1 MANNKIDSILS
12 RLDKALSGDKNAID
26 LSMLEEIRKD
36 SSLLK
41 TATDKIRD
49 KVKDLNK
56 DMNDLNKS
64 LTKYI
69 SSMSSSDEINVLSK
83 IKLQEFKDLLNSTKG
98 KFFLNTKGEKYQGLD
113 SENLAKIQTAYNNI
127 KESITNKQQQELD
140 NFTKKIQSSQDIIKA
155 EKEQINQILQ
165 YLEGNEKNALT
176 KQIEHSQ
183 SQIEDLIKKMSP
195 RKQKTYANK
204 IAELQNLRS
213 VSKTVSGTGDLE
225 KTVNEQI
232 KQLEKELNDI
242 EKETIK
248 ANVAAKQKAKK
259 NELTA
264 PEISK
269 IEKAETQKINDLR
282 DKINN
287 AVNNAAERMSKIAA
301 MDAKEKK
308 EAQEAA
314 ERALRKHQEA
324 LEKKKRQQEAK
335 KYINSKLP
343 RENLVDKYRT
353 KKPKGYKEPEI
364 KPLEVTADTGVEI
377 INGQK
382 QRQHKYK
389 VSSKDKS
396 VKNLPMYSPSQISS
410 LFYPYLGK
418 YSGTG
423 AADYGTAHH
432 RIIEGIIKKE
442 IPLEADGSISKENLA
457 RFIVKLK
464 KGSLEDQEDVKSLF
478 DTKTGKIK
486 STEANNLLRTSNQFL
501 QLAKVGNIPLDKL
514 QSEVTKGMTVETTSG
529 KINIGGTM
537 DLLWATA
544 GGLQHIGDLKTSA
557 RMTPEYLLQLSLY
570 RMILRANGMDVDE
583 NLQIVHTPRAATARS
598 AGNFSMR
605 SLREGQLQEILN
617 IFALF
622 QEMQNKEG
630 TDQEWN
636 KERKEALNAAIQEWR
651 KKQGFAN
658 MNLVADKVE
667 FPDQND
673 PTQTRSIWTIG
684 GSTINDWMKFIDD
697 YGLGAEGVDSL
708 INNIVAPSG
717 KDEDSEILRKK
728 FRRLFTARSGTG
740 FLYSQGPIKEWRE
753 KNYPWMANIGSK
765 EWYEKYSGMADMGE
779 AGQYQPGSYIAG
791 MSISQWKEAYD
802 AATTEE
808 EKENIINSLVYSL
821 ESNLEEPNNAREA
834 EKYVIA
840 SKFIRGLI
848 SKPDDYQVD
857 KELET
862 VQEQIEKIKS
872 KGEEIPE
879 DLLNR
884 LTILQNKSNTKKS
897 YEELIG
903 KLTNKSSILSQIYK
917 NLTSSNLGEGN
928 MFTNSRASQLV
939 AEAQERLRVV
949 PLSETGEDLVD
960 KMKADQ
966 LKAKAENEL
975 NEEDLSPSDQFSKLS
990 QLLGRSFAAEEIY
1003 KRVYK
1008 EEFEKF
1014 KKEHPDSP
1022 LTEEEFMQRS
1032 LSRKQRNQL
1041 ESSSLFRE
1049 WAKKGGYLTGKPEDI
1064 RRMLIDIANSE
1075 GWSLFGKADQYLVK
1089 GIKELFHKNSESF
1102 GVIRDPDTNKWMV
1115 NEDDQE
1121 SIKGYK
1127 LLTGLLDETGQGAAK
1142 SKKALLLDKPYTK
1155 WQLLSG
1161 RPIETIGSKWGV
1173 TEEDINTSSF
1183 LRDNNMDPYLQ
1194 GLNTKIK
1201 EAKNFLL
1208 AQKWLKPK
1216 GYEKP
1221 EDAQKRQKDID
1232 DAEAKLNKL
1241 EEEKKRYIETQGPV
1255 NEYWQG
1261 KRGYQYKGS
1270 AKNFGTYEHIYL
1282 DEIGI
1287 EQELQKKVEDQAAT
1301 QKKALEEENN
1311 KRQEEWNKV
1320 IADAEEEIK
1329 SDQEQAKKTPVITP
1343 TPVARKEG
1351 TKADTKPEIKEE
1363 EESQKKKEELEQKEQ
1378 DLQDKYNEID
1388 VNAAQESTKS
1398 FITTAEEYQ
1407 KVFGDDRQSDESIIA
1422 FANLPES
1429 ERQKVF
1435 EMDEARFKSKSKK
1448 AATSTVETAAAR
1460 SQVVIPGKTNKD
1472 GNNVDND
1479 LAELDLSKN
1488 EQIRK
1493 NHEQAAEANIMELED
1508 KTQELESKVQSLLD
1522 GQKNFSPKPVSQ
1534 NISIN
1539 PDKINKLEI
1548 DNLDKITIKTDNL
1561 TVGDVNIKSVGSY
1574 KQTIGSQASIYRN
1587 EGSASS
1593 KGGVSSGASGGGNPP
1608 SDDELIKAWL
1618 EGNLSDT
1625 DSVSAYKG
1633 LYNKLFSAYKN
1644 KLKYIKQQSKFVE
1657 GSEGYKDRGERIKQA
1672 QAELENIVAL
1682 IKQFDTSKI
1691 SADDI
1696 ADIRAG
1702 YSQNVKDYESDQNYK
1717 ELGITKKEYE
1727 KQRKENLKK
1736 LKELYKKKL
1745 QLEQE
1750 ISQYLKAQEKFAEGS
1765 EGYKAIENIVNSN
1778 KNQLGGISSDIEKI
1792 SPLVDEKELQ
1802 GIQADYE
1809 SSKSKDV
1816 VKDEQQNL
1824 ADKKKALKELDAY
1837 FSQRTSLRY
1846 DLAKYQKRYN
1856 LTSPLSREIPYLE
1869 EYITNQSVALE
1880 DLEEKIAEFIKENGF
1895 TEEDLSGLN
1904 KKYSDKDIRNQLLVG
1919 MSHQGSQN
1927 LFQKIGT
1934 SFKNML
1940 ENFTQMGAAYK
1951 IIGMLRNAMGKIVTA
1966 AQQLDKAM
1974 VDLRIVTGNTKE
1986 ETNELMSSYS
1996 KLGGELSATTTEVA
2010 NAANSWLRQGYSI
2023 GEVNDLISAS
2033 MHLSK
2038 LGMIESGQATAYLT
2052 SMLKGF
2058 KLEASDAMDVVSK
2071 LTKVDMEAATSA
2083 GSIAESLRQFATT
2096 AQLSGVDIDQ
2106 AIAMATTIM
2115 DVSQK
2120 DASSVGHALN
2130 TMIARY
2136 GNVKAGAYTKANLG
2150 EESSDTTEKLNDIE
2164 KVLNKIG
2171 ISMRTTSLEFRD
2183 FDEVLEDVADK
2194 WQDLDNVSQNAIA

>member
-12 RLDKALSGDKNAID
+12 QLDKVLSGDKKTMD

-56 DMNDLNKS
+56 DMTDLNKS

-69 SSMSSSDEINVLSK
+69 SNMSSSDEINTLSK
-83 IKLQEFKDLLNSTKG
+83 IKLQEFKDLLNETKG
-98 KFFLNTKGEKYQGLD
+98 KIFLNAKGEKYQGLD
-113 SENLAKIQTAYNNI
+113 SESLTKIQTAYNNI
-127 KESITNKQQQELD
+127 KESITNKQKQELD
-140 NFTKKIQSSQDIIKA
+140 NFTKEIQSSQDFIKA

-165 YLEGNEKNALT
+165 YLEGDEKNALT

-195 RKQKTYANK
+195 KKQKTYTKK

-213 VSKTVSGTGDLE
+213 VSKNVSGTGDLE
-225 KTVNEQI
+225 KSVNEQI

-248 ANVAAKQKAKK
+248 ANVAAKQKAKRS
-259 NELTA
+259 ELSTL
-264 PEISK
+264 EISK
-269 IEKAETQKINDLR
+269 IEKEEAKKINELH
-282 DKINN
+282 DKINK
-287 AVNNAAERMSKIAA
+287 AVNDASERMSRIAA
-301 MDAKEKK
+301 MDAKNQEDIKK
-308 EAQEAA
+308 ET
-314 ERALRKHQEA
+314 
-324 LEKKKRQQEAK
+324 EKAVKRQQEAIK
-335 KYINSKLP
+335 QKERQKEARKYIESKLP
-343 RENLVDKYRT
+343 RENLADKYRT
-353 KKPKGYKEPEI
+353 RKPKGQKEPEI
-364 KPLEVTADTGVEI
+364 KALEVKANTGIEI
-377 INGQK
+377 VNGQK
-382 QRQHKYK
+382 QRQHKYEVASADK
-389 VSSKDKS
+389 NVKD
-396 VKNLPMYSPSQISS
+396 LPMYSPSQIAS

-432 RIIEGIIKKE
+432 RIIEGIINKE
-442 IPLEADGSISKENLA
+442 IPLEANGSISKENLA
-457 RFIVKLK
+457 KFIAKLR
-464 KGSLEDQEDVKSLF
+464 KGSAEDQEDVKSLF
-478 DTKTGKIK
+478 NTKTGQINAK
-486 STEANNLLRTSNQFL
+486 EAENLLRTSNQFL
-501 QLAKVGNIPLDKL
+501 QLAKVGEIPLEKL

-529 KINIGGTM
+529 KINVGGTM

-583 NLQIVHTPRAATARS
+583 NLQIVHTPRAQTARS

-630 TDQEWN
+630 TEQEWN
-636 KERKEALNAAIQEWR
+636 KEQKEAINAAIKEWR
-651 KKQGFAN
+651 KRQGFAN

-673 PTQTRSIWTIG
+673 PTQTRTMWTIG
-684 GSTINDWMKFIDD
+684 GSSINDWLKFIDD

-717 KDEDSEILRKK
+717 KDEDSENLRKK

-765 EWYEKYSGMADMGE
+765 EWREKYSGMADMGE

-802 AATTEE
+802 AAATEE

-821 ESNLEEPNNAREA
+821 ESNLEEPSNAIEA

-840 SKFIRGLI
+840 NKFIRGLFYRQGDGTTDRDL
-848 SKPDDYQVD
+848 KA
-857 KELET
+857 
-862 VQEQIEKIKS
+862 VQSQIQKIKS
-872 KGEEIPE
+872 EGGEIPE
-879 DLLNR
+879 ALSNR
-884 LTILQNKSNTKKS
+884 LSALQNQSNKEKS
-897 YEELIG
+897 YEDFIG
-903 KLTNKSSILSQIYK
+903 RITEKSAIVSKAHNISTY
-917 NLTSSNLGEGN
+917 SNLGEGN

-939 AEAQERLRVV
+939 AEAQDRLRVV

-975 NEEDLSPSDQFSKLS
+975 SDQEDLLPTDQFNKIS
-990 QLLGRSFAAEEIY
+990 QLFGRLFAAEEIY
-1003 KRVYK
+1003 KKVYK
-1008 EEFEKF
+1008 EEYEKF

-1022 LTEEEFMQRS
+1022 LTAEEFMKRS
-1032 LSRKQRNQL
+1032 LSRKQKNQL
-1041 ESSSLFRE
+1041 EGSAQFRE
-1049 WAKKGGYLTGKPEDI
+1049 WAEKGGYLTGKPKDI
-1064 RRMLIDIANSE
+1064 QRMLIDIANSE
-1075 GWSLFGKADQYLVK
+1075 GWNLFGKSNQYLVK
-1089 GIKELFHKNSESF
+1089 GIKTLFHQNSDIF
-1102 GVIRDPDTNKWMV
+1102 GVIRDSDTNKWIA
-1115 NEDDQE
+1115 NENDPE
-1121 SIKGYK
+1121 VIKGYRP
-1127 LLTGLLDETGQGAAK
+1127 LADLLDEKGQGASK
-1142 SKKALLLDKPYTK
+1142 SKKAKLLDKSYTK

-1161 RPIETIGSKWGV
+1161 RPIEVVDSQYGV
-1173 TEEDINTSSF
+1173 TEEDINLSEA
-1183 LRDNNMDPYLQ
+1183 LRKSNLDPYLQ
-1194 GLNTKIK
+1194 DLNSHIS
-1201 EAKNFLL
+1201 EAKKAL
-1208 AQKWLKPK
+1208 AVLKDLKPE
-1216 GYEKP
+1216 GYEEP
-1221 EDAQKRQKDID
+1221 EKAQQRQKEIET
-1232 DAEAKLNKL
+1232 ATAKLDKL
-1241 EEEKKRYIETQGPV
+1241 EEEKKKYIETNKDV
-1255 NEYWQG
+1255 NAYWEG
-1261 KRGYQYKGS
+1261 KRGYQYVKTDKGS
-1270 AKNFGTYEHIYL
+1270 VKDIGTYEHIYL
-1282 DEIGI
+1282 DEIGH
-1287 EQELQKKVEDQAAT
+1287 EQET
-1301 QKKALEEENN
+1301 QKA
-1311 KRQEEWNKV
+1311 
-1320 IADAEEEIK
+1320 AEEESK
-1329 SDQEQAKKTPVITP
+1329 
-1343 TPVARKEG
+1343 
-1351 TKADTKPEIKEE
+1351 
-1363 EESQKKKEELEQKEQ
+1363 KKKEELEKKEQ
-1378 DLQDKYNEID
+1378 ELQEKYNEIYA
-1388 VNAAQESTKS
+1388 NAEKEIESETKKVEEIANKKSYTKPEIKESTKS

-1407 KVFGDDRQSDESIIA
+1407 KAFGDDRQSDASTIA
-1422 FANLPES
+1422 FENLPEL
-1429 ERQKVF
+1429 EKQKSLA
-1435 EMDEARFKSKSKK
+1435 MDEARFTKGRNTKVENASAGNLPQVRSKVENIVDKGNK
-1448 AATSTVETAAAR
+1448 IKEAT
-1460 SQVVIPGKTNKD
+1460 P
-1472 GNNVDND
+1472 
-1479 LAELDLSKN
+1479 
-1488 EQIRK
+1488 EQ
-1493 NHEQAAEANIMELED
+1493 NMEADIHTLYDTTEA
-1508 KTQELESKVQSLLD
+1508 LESKVQSLLD
-1522 GQKNFSPKPVSQ
+1522 GEKNVSQ
-1534 NISIN
+1534 KTMSQKISIN

-1561 TVGDVNIKSVGSY
+1561 TVGDVTIKSVGSY

-1587 EGSASS
+1587 EGGASL
-1593 KGGVSSGASGGGNPP
+1593 KGGTSSGSSGGGNQP

-1696 ADIRAG
+1696 SDIRAE

-1750 ISQYLKAQEKFAEGS
+1750 IAQYLKAQEKFAEGS
-1765 EGYKAIENIVNSN
+1765 EGYKAIENIVSSN
-1778 KNQLGGISSDIEKI
+1778 KNQLAGISSDIEKI
-1792 SPLVDEKELQ
+1792 SPLVDEQELQ

-1824 ADKKKALKELDAY
+1824 ADKKKALKELDSY

-1856 LTSPLSREIPYLE
+1856 LTSPLSRETPYLE

-1919 MSHQGSQN
+1919 MSKQGSQN
-1927 LFQKIGT
+1927 LFQQIGT

-1951 IIGMLRNAMGKIVTA
+1951 IIGMLRNSMSKIVTA
-1966 AQQLDKAM
+1966 AQQLDKTM

-2136 GNVKAGAYTKANLG
+2136 GNVKAGAYTSTNLS

-2183 FDEVLEDVADK
+2183 FDEVLEDVAAK

>member
-12 RLDKALSGDKNAID
+12 RLDKVLSGDKSAID

-56 DMNDLNKS
+56 DMTDLNKS

-69 SSMSSSDEINVLSK
+69 SNMSSSDEIDALSK
-83 IKLQEFKDLLNSTKG
+83 TKLQEFKDLLNDTKG
-98 KFFLNTKGEKYQGLD
+98 KIFLNVKGEKYQGLD
-113 SENLAKIQTAYNNI
+113 SENLTKIQTAYNNI
-127 KESITNKQQQELD
+127 KESITNKQKQELD
-140 NFTKKIQSSQDIIKA
+140 NFTKEIQSSQDFIKA

-225 KTVNEQI
+225 KSVNEQI

-248 ANVAAKQKAKK
+248 ANVVAKQKAKK

-264 PEISK
+264 LEISK
-269 IEKAETQKINDLR
+269 IEKEETKKINDLR

-301 MDAKEKK
+301 MDAKEKQ
-308 EAQEAA
+308 EAQEEAA
-314 ERALRKHQEA
+314 KALKKRQEA
-324 LEKKKRQQEAK
+324 LEKKQRKKEAE
-335 KYINSKLP
+335 KYIQSKLP
-343 RENLVDKYRT
+343 PENLADKYRT

-364 KPLEVTADTGVEI
+364 KPLEVTANTGVEI

-382 QRQHKYK
+382 QRQHKYE

-396 VKNLPMYSPSQISS
+396 VKDLPMYSPSQIAA

-442 IPLEADGSISKENLA
+442 IPLEADGSISKKNLA
-457 RFIVKLK
+457 MFIAKLK

-478 DTKTGKIK
+478 DTKTGNINAK
-486 STEANNLLRTSNQFL
+486 EAENLLRTSNQFL
-501 QLAKVGNIPLDKL
+501 QLAKIGNIPLDKL

-570 RMILRANGMDVDE
+570 RMILRANGMDIDE

-622 QEMQNKEG
+622 QEMQGKEG

-636 KERKEALNAAIQEWR
+636 KEYKEALNAAVQEWR

-697 YGLGAEGVDSL
+697 YGLGVEGVDSL

-765 EWYEKYSGMADMGE
+765 EWYEKYSGMADIGE
-779 AGQYQPGSYIAG
+779 AGQYQPGTYIAG

-848 SKPDDYQVD
+848 LKPENYQVD

-884 LTILQNKSNTKKS
+884 LTTLQNKSDTKKS

-903 KLTNKSSILSQIYK
+903 KITNKSSVLKQIYN

-928 MFTNSRASQLV
+928 MFTNSKASQLV
-939 AEAQERLRVV
+939 AEAFEKLRVV
-949 PLSETGEDLVD
+949 PLSETGEDLAD

-966 LKAKAENEL
+966 LKARAENEL
-975 NEEDLSPSDQFSKLS
+975 NDEEGLSPSDQFSKLS

-1003 KRVYK
+1003 KKVYK
-1008 EEFEKF
+1008 EEYEKF
-1014 KKEHPDSP
+1014 KQKHPDSP
-1022 LTEEEFMQRS
+1022 LTAEEFMQRS
-1032 LSRKQRNQL
+1032 LSRKQRGQF

-1064 RRMLIDIANSE
+1064 RRMLIDIANAES
-1075 GWSLFGKADQYLVK
+1075 WNLFGKSDQYLVK
-1089 GIKELFHKNSESF
+1089 GIKELFHKNSEAF
-1102 GVIRDPDTNKWMV
+1102 GVVRDPDTNKWMV
-1115 NEDDQE
+1115 NEDDKE
-1121 SIKGYK
+1121 AIKGYK

-1161 RPIETIGSKWGV
+1161 RPIETIDSKWGV

-1183 LRDNNMDPYLQ
+1183 LRDNNMDLYLQ
-1194 GLNTKIK
+1194 DLNTKIK
-1201 EAKNFLL
+1201 EARNVLL
-1208 AQKWLKPK
+1208 TLKGLKPK

-1221 EDAQKRQKDID
+1221 EDARKRRKEID
-1232 DAEAKLNKL
+1232 DAAAKLDKL
-1241 EEEKKRYIETQGPV
+1241 EEEKERYIETQGPV

-1261 KRGYQYKGS
+1261 KRGYQYIGS
-1270 AKNFGTYEHIYL
+1270 AKDFGLYEHAYL
-1282 DEIGI
+1282 NETGREITK
-1287 EQELQKKVEDQAAT
+1287 QEEAEEERKKKE
-1301 QKKALEEENN
+1301 KKLEEENN
-1311 KRQEEWNKV
+1311 KNQEEWNKV
-1320 IADAEEEIK
+1320 IGDAAKEIESNQK
-1329 SDQEQAKKTPVITP
+1329 QAQKTTKETP
-1343 TPVARKEG
+1343 TPVARKKG
-1351 TKADTKPEIKEE
+1351 TKADTKPKNKGTI
-1363 EESQKKKEELEQKEQ
+1363 Q
-1378 DLQDKYNEID
+1378 
-1388 VNAAQESTKS
+1388 S

-1407 KVFGDDRQSDESIIA
+1407 KVFGDDRQSDESTIA

-1429 ERQKVF
+1429 EKQKSF
-1435 EMDEARFKSKSKK
+1435 EMDAARFKKDKNTKVNNVAKVSS
-1448 AATSTVETAAAR
+1448 STNHL
-1460 SQVVIPGKTNKD
+1460 KTNIS
-1472 GNNVDND
+1472 GNAYNDPEASDLDKCEQTQNQQYQDVEADIMTLYDTTDN
-1479 LAELDLSKN
+1479 
-1488 EQIRK
+1488 
-1493 NHEQAAEANIMELED
+1493 
-1508 KTQELESKVQSLLD
+1508 LESKVQSLLD
-1522 GQKNFSPKPVSQ
+1522 EQKKDSKRPLSQ

-1548 DNLDKITIKTDNL
+1548 DNLDKITIKADNL
-1561 TVGDVNIKSVGSY
+1561 TVGDVTIKSVDSY

-1587 EGSASS
+1587 EGGASL
-1593 KGGVSSGASGGGNPP
+1593 KGGTSSGASGGGNQP

-1644 KLKYIKQQSKFVE
+1644 KLKYIKHQSKFVE
-1657 GSEGYKDRGERIKQA
+1657 GSEGYKDRGERIKKA

-1696 ADIRAG
+1696 SDIRAG

-1750 ISQYLKAQEKFAEGS
+1750 IAQYLKAQEKFAKGS
-1765 EGYKAIENIVNSN
+1765 EGYKAIENIVSSN
-1778 KNQLGGISSDIEKI
+1778 KNQLAGISSDIEKI

-1809 SSKSKDV
+1809 SSQSKDV

-1824 ADKKKALKELDAY
+1824 ADKKKALKELDSY

-1846 DLAKYQKRYN
+1846 DLVKYQKRYN

-1919 MSHQGSQN
+1919 MSKQGSQN
-1927 LFQKIGT
+1927 LFQQIGT

-1951 IIGMLRNAMGKIVTA
+1951 IIGMLRNSMSKIVTA
-1966 AQQLDKAM
+1966 AQQLDKTM

-2038 LGMIESGQATAYLT
+2038 LGMIESGQATEY
-2052 SMLKGF
+2052 
-2058 KLEASDAMDVVSK
+2058 
-2071 LTKVDMEAATSA
+2071 LTKVTH
-2083 GSIAESLRQFATT
+2083 I
-2096 AQLSGVDIDQ
+2096 
-2106 AIAMATTIM
+2106 
-2115 DVSQK
+2115 
-2120 DASSVGHALN
+2120 
-2130 TMIARY
+2130 
-2136 GNVKAGAYTKANLG
+2136 
-2150 EESSDTTEKLNDIE
+2150 
-2164 KVLNKIG
+2164 
-2171 ISMRTTSLEFRD
+2171 
-2183 FDEVLEDVADK
+2183 
-2194 WQDLDNVSQNAIA
+2194 

>member
-12 RLDKALSGDKNAID
+12 RLDKALSEDKSAID

-56 DMNDLNKS
+56 DMTDLNKS

-69 SSMSSSDEINVLSK
+69 SNMNSSDEINEIDKLSK
-83 IKLQEFKDLLNSTKG
+83 IELQEFKDLLNETEG
-98 KFFLNTKGEKYQGLD
+98 KIFLNSKGEKYQGLD
-113 SENLAKIQTAYNNI
+113 GASLAKVQTAYNNI
-127 KESITNKQQQELD
+127 KESITNK
-140 NFTKKIQSSQDIIKA
+140 TKLASESYINLRKSIQDSIKA
-155 EKEQINQILQ
+155 KKEQINQILQ
-165 YLEGNEKNALT
+165 YLEGDEKNALI

-183 SQIEDLIKKMSP
+183 SQIEDLIKQMSP

-308 EAQEAA
+308 EAQEEA

-324 LEKKKRQQEAK
+324 LEKKKRQKEAQ

-353 KKPKGYKEPEI
+353 KKPKGYKEPEY

-382 QRQHKYK
+382 QRQHKYE

-396 VKNLPMYSPSQISS
+396 VKKLPMYSPSQISS

-514 QSEVTKGMTVETTSG
+514 QSEVTKGMTVDTTSG

-544 GGLQHIGDLKTSA
+544 GGLQRIGDLKTSA

-605 SLREGQLQEILN
+605 SLREGQLQEIFN

-765 EWYEKYSGMADMGE
+765 EWYDKYSGMADMGE

-802 AATTEE
+802 AATTEA

-848 SKPDDYQVD
+848 SKPDNYQVD

-1008 EEFEKF
+1008 EEFEQF

-1161 RPIETIGSKWGV
+1161 RPIETIGSKWGI

-1183 LRDNNMDPYLQ
+1183 LRENDMDPYLQ
-1194 GLNTKIK
+1194 ELNTQIHKARNIVLVNK
-1201 EAKNFLL
+1201 D
-1208 AQKWLKPK
+1208 LKPD
-1216 GYEKP
+1216 GHEDPEK
-1221 EDAQKRQKDID
+1221 AQQRKKELKKAIT
-1232 DAEAKLNKL
+1232 ELKEL
-1241 EEEKKRYIETQGPV
+1241 EKKKKKYIEEQGPV
-1255 NEYWQG
+1255 NEYWEG
-1261 KRGYQYKGS
+1261 KRGYQYIGS
-1270 AKNFGTYEHIYL
+1270 VKNVGTYEHIYL

-1287 EQELQKKVEDQAAT
+1287 EQELQKKAEDQAAT
-1301 QKKALEEENN
+1301 QKKALEEKNQ
-1311 KRQEEWNKV
+1311 QEQKEWNEIYGNAEKEIESETKKV
-1320 IADAEEEIK
+1320 EEIANKK
-1329 SDQEQAKKTPVITP
+1329 SY
-1343 TPVARKEG
+1343 
-1351 TKADTKPEIKEE
+1351 TKPEIK
-1363 EESQKKKEELEQKEQ
+1363 
-1378 DLQDKYNEID
+1378 
-1388 VNAAQESTKS
+1388 ESTKS

-1407 KVFGDDRQSDESIIA
+1407 KAFGDDRQSDASTIA

-1429 ERQKVF
+1429 EKQKSLA
-1435 EMDEARFKSKSKK
+1435 MDEARFTKGRNTKVENAPAGNLPQVRSKVESIVDKSNKIKE
-1448 AATSTVETAAAR
+1448 AT
-1460 SQVVIPGKTNKD
+1460 P
-1472 GNNVDND
+1472 
-1479 LAELDLSKN
+1479 
-1488 EQIRK
+1488 EQ
-1493 NHEQAAEANIMELED
+1493 NMEADIHTLYDTTEA
-1508 KTQELESKVQSLLD
+1508 LESKVQSLLD
-1522 GQKNFSPKPVSQ
+1522 GEKNVSQ
-1534 NISIN
+1534 KTISQKISIN

-1561 TVGDVNIKSVGSY
+1561 TVGDVTIKSVGSY

-1593 KGGVSSGASGGGNPP
+1593 KGGVSSGSSGSGNQP

-1696 ADIRAG
+1696 SDIRAG

-1750 ISQYLKAQEKFAEGS
+1750 ISQYLKAQEKFLEGS

-1824 ADKKKALKELDAY
+1824 ADKKKALKELDSY

-1919 MSHQGSQN
+1919 MSKQGSQN

-1966 AQQLDKAM
+1966 AQQLDKTM

-2038 LGMIESGQATAYLT
+2038 LGMIESGQATEYLT

-2164 KVLNKIG
+2164 KVLNKMG

-2183 FDEVLEDVADK
+2183 FDEVLEDVAAK